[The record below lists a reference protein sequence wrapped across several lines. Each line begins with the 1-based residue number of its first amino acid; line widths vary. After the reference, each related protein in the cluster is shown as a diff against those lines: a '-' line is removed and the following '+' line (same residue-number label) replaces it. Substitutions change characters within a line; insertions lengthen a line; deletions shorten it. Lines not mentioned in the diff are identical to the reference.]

1 MSIDVKVPDFPESV
15 SDGTLVSWR
24 KHPGDPVRRSEILA
38 DIETDKIVF
47 EIPAPADG
55 VLKEVLLNEGATVV
69 SRQVIGRLAASQAE
83 SASQAPAP
91 AAPVETT
98 AGKTSDT
105 ASATAQAILTPSAQK
120 LIDDHGLE
128 QQQIAGTGRGGRVL
142 KEDVLRFLEE
152 HPAAPPPEI
161 RDAGGAPER
170 APASEMAGDRPEKRV
185 AMTRLRARVA
195 QRLVA
200 AQHTAAILTTFNEVN
215 MQPVMDLRQRYRE
228 RFEKEYGVRLGYM
241 SFFVKAAVEALKQF
255 PEVNASID
263 GNEIVYHG
271 YYDIG
276 IAVSSPRGLVVPILR
291 DADRITMAGVES
303 RIAEFGQKAQ
313 NGTLSMDEITGGT
326 FTITNGGVFGSLLS
340 TPILNP
346 PQSAILGMH
355 KIEERPIAEKGQVV
369 IRPMMYLALS
379 YDHRIIDGREAVR
392 FLVTTKEM
400 LEDPARILLEV

>member
-1 MSIDVKVPDFPESV
+1 MSIDVQVPDFPESV
-15 SDGTLVSWR
+15 SDGTIVSWR
-24 KHPGDPVRRSEILA
+24 KRPGDPVKRLEILA
-38 DIETDKIVF
+38 DIETDKVVF

-55 VLKEVLLNEGATVV
+55 VLQEILQSEGAIVV
-69 SRQVIGRLAASQAE
+69 SRQVIGRLAPPQVDVAAPPPGVTAQPPVSGSRA
-83 SASQAPAP
+83 AAPAP
-91 AAPVETT
+91 TT
-98 AGKTSDT
+98 QTV
-105 ASATAQAILTPSAQK
+105 LTPSAQK
-120 LIDDHGLE
+120 LIDDHGLV
-128 QQQIAGTGRGGRVL
+128 QQHIAGTGRGGRVL
-142 KEDVLRFLEE
+142 KEDVLRFLEK
-152 HPAAPPPEI
+152 HPAEPLPEAP
-161 RDAGGAPER
+161 APEAVSDFTP
-170 APASEMAGDRPEKRV
+170 APAIAGDRPEKRV
-185 AMTRLRARVA
+185 PMTRLRARVA
-195 QRLVA
+195 ERLVA

-228 RFEKEYGVRLGYM
+228 RFETEYGVRLGYM

-263 GNEIVYHG
+263 GNDIVYHG

-291 DADRITMAGVES
+291 DADRLTMAGVES
-303 RIAEFGQKAQ
+303 RIVEFGQKVQKGA
-313 NGTLSMDEITGGT
+313 LSMDEITGGT
-326 FTITNGGVFGSLLS
+326 FTVTNGGVFGSLLS

-355 KIEERPIAEKGQVV
+355 KIEDRPVADNGQVV

-392 FLVTTKEM
+392 FLVTVKEM

>member
-24 KHPGDPVRRSEILA
+24 KRPGDPVRRAEILA

-55 VLKEVLLNEGATVV
+55 VMQEILLNEGATVV
-69 SRQVIGRLAASQAE
+69 SRQVIGRLAASQVEA
-83 SASQAPAP
+83 AVQAPAT
-91 AAPVETT
+91 AASVETT
-98 AGKTSDT
+98 TVKTSET
-105 ASATAQAILTPSAQK
+105 APAATQAILTPSAQK
-120 LIDDHGLE
+120 LIEDHGLE
-128 QQQIAGTGRGGRVL
+128 QRQIAGTGRDGRVL

-152 HPAAPPPEI
+152 HPAESPPEV
-161 RDAGGAPER
+161 REGAGAPV
-170 APASEMAGDRPEKRV
+170 PEMAGDRPEKRV

-241 SFFVKAAVEALKQF
+241 SFFVKAAVEVLKQF

-291 DADRITMAGVES
+291 DADRISMAGVEAQ
-303 RIAEFGQKAQ
+303 IAEFGQKAQ
-313 NGTLSMDEITGGT
+313 KGALSMDEITGGT

-340 TPILNP
+340 TPILNL

-355 KIEERPIAEKGQVV
+355 KIEERPIAENGQVV

-400 LEDPARILLEV
+400 LEDPVRILLEV

>member
-1 MSIDVKVPDFPESV
+1 MSIDIKVPDFPESI

-24 KHPGDPVRRSEILA
+24 KRPGDPVRRAEILA

-47 EIPAPADG
+47 EIPAAADG
-55 VLKEVLLNEGATVV
+55 VMQEILLNEGATVV
-69 SRQVIGRLAASQAE
+69 SRQVIGRLAASQVEA
-83 SASQAPAP
+83 AVQVPAT

-98 AGKTSDT
+98 AGGASRT
-105 ASATAQAILTPSAQK
+105 APAATQIILTPSAQK
-120 LIDDHGLE
+120 LIEDRGLE

-142 KEDVLRFLEE
+142 KEDVLRFLEGQ
-152 HPAAPPPEI
+152 PAESSPEV
-161 RDAGGAPER
+161 RDGAGVPV
-170 APASEMAGDRPEKRV
+170 PEMAGDRPEKRV

-241 SFFVKAAVEALKQF
+241 SFFVKAAVEVLKQF

-291 DADRITMAGVES
+291 DADRISMAGVES
-303 RIAEFGQKAQ
+303 QIAEFGQKAQ
-313 NGTLSMDEITGGT
+313 KGALSMDEITGGT

-340 TPILNP
+340 TPILNL

-355 KIEERPIAEKGQVV
+355 KIEERPIAENGQVV

-392 FLVTTKEM
+392 FLVTIKEM